1 MNIAIQV
8 TCLLT
13 EAADEGV
20 ELTVVGN
27 KLKVP
32 AGSHI
37 DAELRHRLREH
48 QAAIVQRLNY
58 DATHPDPFV
67 EFINQHCLFCA
78 GEGLG
83 IPINEMDAAY
93 LQWTQHTDVTPSSL
107 VQLHKRLGQLG
118 CEAVYIQRNPW
129 WENVALWQSGYA
141 PMQPERPQQP
151 KQRDYEPK
159 ASVEVDYGQKRHR

>member
-32 AGSHI
+32 AGFHI
-37 DAELRHRLREH
+37 NADLRHRLREH
-48 QAAIVQRLNY
+48 RAAIVQRLNY
-58 DATHPDPFV
+58 DAAHPDPFA
-67 EFINQHCLFCA
+67 EFISQHCLFFA
-78 GEGLG
+78 GEGMG
-83 IPINEMDAAY
+83 SPINEMDTAY
-93 LQWTQHTDVTPSSL
+93 LQWTQYTEMTPSSL
-107 VQLHKRLGQLG
+107 AQLHKRLGQLG

-129 WENVALWQSGYA
+129 WKHVGLWQSGHVPSDT
-141 PMQPERPQQP
+141 PMLPR
-151 KQRDYEPK
+151 
-159 ASVEVDYGQKRHR
+159 SVQETHEEV